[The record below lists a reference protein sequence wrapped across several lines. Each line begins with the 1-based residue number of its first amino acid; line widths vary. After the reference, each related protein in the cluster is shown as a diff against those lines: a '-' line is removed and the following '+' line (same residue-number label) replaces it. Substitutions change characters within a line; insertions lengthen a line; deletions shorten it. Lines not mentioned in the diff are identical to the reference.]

1 VNKTQQVTKT
11 GKRTVQASLG
21 DVSHRMLDSP
31 HNAINE
37 ELKLLWEKAEQC

>member
-1 VNKTQQVTKT
+1 VNKAREVTKT
-11 GKRTVQASLG
+11 GERTVQAGLG
-21 DVSHRMLDSP
+21 NVSHRVLDRP